1 MKNLIQHFTQYIKVS
16 TKLENQLIERISYKT
31 FKKGEI
37 LHHASE
43 ICFNSYFIKKGL
55 LRLYFVKNG
64 KEISDYFCSE
74 NEWVNSP
81 RSFMFRELDIYF
93 IDALEDTETFELKID
108 DLMYLFDNFP
118 EMERYARLS
127 MNSLLYQIIER
138 ITSMRFSTAKEK
150 YDHFRQTY
158 RKIHPRIPL
167 GMTASYL
174 GITQETL
181 SRIRGQK

>member
-1 MKNLIQHFTQYIKVS
+1 MEDFIQHFSHYINIS
-16 TKLENQLIERISYKT
+16 RELEIQLTNRISCKT

-37 LHHASE
+37 LHHSSE
-43 ICFNSYFIKKGL
+43 ICHRSYFIKKGL
-55 LRLYFVKNG
+55 LRLYLVKNG

-81 RSFMFRELDIYF
+81 RSFMFSEPDVYF
-93 IDALEDTETFELKID
+93 IDALEDTTTFELKID
-108 DLMYLFDNFP
+108 DLGYLFDNFP

-138 ITSMRFSTAKEK
+138 VNSMRFTTAKEK

-158 RKIHPRIPL
+158 HKIHPRIPL

-181 SRIRGQK
+181 SRIRARR

>member
-1 MKNLIQHFTQYIKVS
+1 MENLIQHFSQYIKVS
-16 TKLENQLIERISYKT
+16 PKLENQLINRISYKT

-37 LHHASE
+37 LHQASE
-43 ICFNSYFIKKGL
+43 ICVKSYFIKKGL
-55 LRLYFVKNG
+55 LRLYFVKNC

-93 IDALEDTETFELKID
+93 IDALEDTETFELNIN

-138 ITSMRFSTAKEK
+138 ITSMRFSTAREK

-181 SRIRGQK
+181 SRIRSQR